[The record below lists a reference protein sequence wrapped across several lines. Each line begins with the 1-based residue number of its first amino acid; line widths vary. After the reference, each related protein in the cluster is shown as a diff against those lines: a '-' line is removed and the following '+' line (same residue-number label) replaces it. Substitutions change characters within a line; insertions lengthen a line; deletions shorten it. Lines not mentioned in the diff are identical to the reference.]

1 MRSKGIICKFDYCF
15 IHQVSVD
22 YLDQQVNEVSLAC
35 LVFQV
40 PWDLRV
46 PQDLRVLKESGE
58 RSEKGSRV
66 NLGIPEF
73 QVKQRSNYIF
83 LNLVFRCLTTQVF
96 YSFDFFFRSPRTSW

>member
-1 MRSKGIICKFDYCF
+1 MSKLHKINSVFYMRSKGIMCKFDYCF

-83 LNLVFRCLTTQVF
+83 LNLDFRCV
-96 YSFDFFFRSPRTSW
+96 